1 MNLAL
6 TGITTHR
13 TPPCSIGIPTHLP
26 SFLQRR
32 ACPRHLGK
40 TRRDGRHGE
49 RFPTRINLSEV
60 SRRPNNQITAVARLD
75 PNLVSKSQT
84 SKTWHNTSGS
94 VEFFRYLIE
103 YSYSYQ
109 YTRPERYAGSQT
121 LGPVQDNLF
130 CFETLVSIVT
140 FLNRNHFI
148 HRNNGTVYR
157 CC

>member
-1 MNLAL
+1 VNLAL

-60 SRRPNNQITAVARLD
+60 SRRPNNQIPDSVARLD

-94 VEFFRYLIE
+94 VEFFRYST
-103 YSYSYQ
+103 YSYS
-109 YTRPERYAGSQT
+109 TLGPAGSQT

-130 CFETLVSIVT
+130 CFETLVSILT